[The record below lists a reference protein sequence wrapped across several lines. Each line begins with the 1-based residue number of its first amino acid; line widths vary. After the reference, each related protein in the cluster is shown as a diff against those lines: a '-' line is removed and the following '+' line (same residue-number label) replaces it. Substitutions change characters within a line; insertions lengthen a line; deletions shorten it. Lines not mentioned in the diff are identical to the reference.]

1 MLQLTQSEFIRNY
14 NDSHREQFNPAFFQ
28 RENADIMDCVKKV
41 ILSIEKDKYFT
52 LKVVDMEE
60 IYDYE
65 TIYNTLREY
74 QESRRK
80 KNKGENFYDYI
91 DIKDSDIMLLKIKYF
106 IRHNGTEKQE
116 VENPNPEATG
126 KITIDVK
133 DPYTV
138 LTVLIALPRFVNKY
152 YFRLNGNFYTST
164 FQIVDGSTYNNTSTN
179 NGPNKK
185 ADCITFK
192 TLFMP
197 VRIYKR
203 YKDMVD
209 IISKQTIRN
218 IIYGSNIFNNFI
230 DCMYYILANY
240 GLYGTFNFLDIHCIY
255 LHTQPTYDQDYY
267 CFEKHGIY
275 ISVPKYCSQQDPM
288 IQSLVSTIYDA
299 INKDTNIDDLFN
311 IRYWIRNLGL
321 AYKGSTNPIDKGLFV
336 LDSIDSIYDIKTY
349 EEVHLPEEDKKDIYD
364 ILRWLMR
371 EFNYLKMKDN
381 VDVSKKRV
389 RIAEYIA
396 AIYAN
401 KISKG
406 IHRISDYGKRV
417 TLTGV
422 IKAVRTDPMYVVNN
436 IINMSNL
443 VSYVDLVND
452 NDATLALKY
461 TYKGISG
468 LGEDGTSI
476 QMNYRYVDPSHAGIL
491 DLDASS
497 NSDPGMS
504 GMICPMT
511 PLYNGSS
518 FTQYEEPNYW
528 RTQYKQYQDE
538 WKKKKNPKAINPIF
552 YTDEDVKN
560 DSEDYK
566 ALRQKV
572 IDESLQ
578 IDRIKCPI
586 FDLLD
591 PTVDYSNSGKLI
603 RESKESKNS
612 SPYSQSLFDLLTIQE
627 DFSEDDNNKEDLDY
641 YEYEDE

>member
-1 MLQLTQSEFIRNY
+1 MAKITQSEFIREF
-14 NDSHREQFNPAFFQ
+14 NDSHREKFNSAFFD
-28 RENADIMDCVKKV
+28 RDNAEIMDCVKKV
-41 ILSIEKDKYFT
+41 ILSCEKDKYFT
-52 LKVVDMEE
+52 LKVIDMQE

-65 TIYNTLREY
+65 QIYNILREY

-80 KNKGENFYDYI
+80 KNSKDGNFYDYI
-91 DIKDSDIMLLKIKYF
+91 DIKDSDIMLLVVKYF
-106 IRHNGTEKQE
+106 VRHNGTEKQE
-116 VENPNPEATG
+116 VDNPDPEVSG

-152 YFRLNGNFYTST
+152 YFRLNGNYYTST

-203 YKDMVD
+203 YKDIVD
-209 IISKQTIRN
+209 VISKQTIRN

-230 DCMYYILANY
+230 DCMYYILANF
-240 GLYGTFNFLDIHCIY
+240 GLYGTFDFLDIHCIY
-255 LHTQPTYDQDYY
+255 INNTPTTDPDYY
-267 CFEKHGIY
+267 CFERHGIY
-275 ISVPKYCSQQDPM
+275 ISVPKFCCQQDPM

-299 INKDTNIDDLFN
+299 ITKDASVDDLFN

-321 AYKGSTNPIDKGLFV
+321 AYKGNTNPIDKGLFV

-349 EEVHLPEEDKKDIYD
+349 EELHLPEEDKANIYT

-371 EFNYLKMKDN
+371 EFNYLKLKDN
-381 VDVSKKRV
+381 VDVSRKRV

-401 KISKG
+401 KFSKG

-422 IKAVRTDPMYVVNN
+422 IKAIRTDPMYVVNN

-504 GMICPMT
+504 GMICPMA

-518 FTQYEEPNYW
+518 FTQYEEPNFW
-528 RTQYKQYQDE
+528 RSQLKPIQEE
-538 WKKKKNPKAINPIF
+538 WFRKKNPNVVNPLIF
-552 YTDEDVKN
+552 FDDYKKPS
-560 DSEDYK
+560 SEDYS

-572 IDESLQ
+572 IDDSLQ
-578 IDRIKCPI
+578 IDKIRCPI
-586 FDLLD
+586 FDLMD

-603 RESKESKNS
+603 KESTN
-612 SPYSQSLFDLLTIQE
+612 PENPQSQSLFDLFTIK
-627 DFSEDDNNKEDLDY
+627 DDEDDDEDKEDLGY
-641 YEYEDE
+641 YEYDY